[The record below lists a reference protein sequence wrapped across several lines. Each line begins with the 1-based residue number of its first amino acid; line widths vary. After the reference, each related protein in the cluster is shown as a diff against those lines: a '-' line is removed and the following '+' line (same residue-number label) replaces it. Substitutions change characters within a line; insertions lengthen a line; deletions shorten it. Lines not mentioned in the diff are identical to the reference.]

1 MSLAVL
7 LQAQLPQPSTQ
18 LQRKLLV
25 LHKALV
31 GVPTHLE
38 VCPLL
43 IDLLL
48 HTINDLLDLLV
59 LDMRLDQATGTN
71 GFGISENSRRPSE
84 DIKGRCDVLRRTRDE
99 VVLGARVSTGDSLP
113 GHGLI
118 AGNLNAEWG
127 ALGHARLDGAI
138 DFGHVCGV
146 ERDP

>member
-1 MSLAVL
+1 MNLAIL
-7 LQAQLPQPSTQ
+7 LQPQLPQPTTQ
-18 LQRKLLV
+18 LQRKPLI
-25 LHKALV
+25 LHKALEDIAAQLKV
-31 GVPTHLE
+31 V
-38 VCPLL
+38 PLL
-43 IDLLL
+43 VDLLL
-48 HTINDLLDLLV
+48 NAINHLLDLLV